1 MRVTNGM
8 MRNNSLLNMQK
19 NKVAYNKYLQQYST
33 EKKIQRPS
41 DDPTIAVRALQY
53 RTTLVEIKQ
62 YLSNIDDAVGFMNE
76 TGNALGNMNGRLEGM
91 ATYCTQAATGTYD
104 VEARKDIVAQLKEYS
119 RYIYEQNANQD
130 YAGRYL
136 FTGYRTDVPLLF
148 SEDQDDTTYTI
159 TEQLDIGSIKKYD
172 YVYGQAE
179 YDDAK
184 SASDYANEASQFEST
199 HRIQLSYDGCDKDGN
214 DVTLT
219 YTDKNGD
226 TRTITAV
233 TKSVSEDAT
242 YNEHLHPGDDEVYYV
257 PETGEIVFGNNV
269 YDDIRSGSDL
279 SVTYQKTEFK
289 KNDVRPEHYFN
300 CTAVNNVTGV
310 QALYKNAGSQ
320 AINYQINFGQVLTVN
335 TEACNAISLDV
346 ARTIEDIENICNDI
360 DVMEKN
366 LASVQKRIDDCDE
379 GDTETLANLNEL
391 KSQIETELALQK
403 TVLTNALS
411 GAITTCH
418 NTQDKLNIAIADHGS
433 RYARLEMT
441 ETKLG
446 QMKLDTEDAQVE
458 NEGADVGESMVLF
471 TEADLLYQAT
481 LHATSQ
487 ILGQSLL
494 DFI

>member
-1 MRVTNGM
+1 M
-8 MRNNSLLNMQK
+8 
-19 NKVAYNKYLQQYST
+19 
-33 EKKIQRPS
+33 
-41 DDPTIAVRALQY
+41 
-53 RTTLVEIKQ
+53 
-62 YLSNIDDAVGFMNE
+62 
-76 TGNALGNMNGRLEGM
+76 
-91 ATYCTQAATGTYD
+91 
-104 VEARKDIVAQLKEYS
+104 
-119 RYIYEQNANQD
+119 
-130 YAGRYL
+130 
-136 FTGYRTDVPLLF
+136 
-148 SEDQDDTTYTI
+148 
-159 TEQLDIGSIKKYD
+159 
-172 YVYGQAE
+172 YG
-179 YDDAK
+179 
-184 SASDYANEASQFEST
+184 
-199 HRIQLSYDGCDKDGN
+199 
-214 DVTLT
+214 
-219 YTDKNGD
+219 
-226 TRTITAV
+226 
-233 TKSVSEDAT
+233 
-242 YNEHLHPGDDEVYYV
+242 
-257 PETGEIVFGNNV
+257 
-269 YDDIRSGSDL
+269 
-279 SVTYQKTEFK
+279 
-289 KNDVRPEHYFN
+289 
-300 CTAVNNVTGV
+300 GV

-320 AINYQINFGQVLTVN
+320 AFNYQINFGQVLTVN